1 MFNNGEEKGIGQQM
15 TRASAKQP
23 VDAVRQALERA
34 LSKRGKS
41 IKPIE
46 LVKTAF
52 SAYLSATF
60 HVEQSLGE
68 SPEEESENRPTHKIE
83 SSDAASLRRGTQ
95 AAVDRMLFNAN
106 YWRAA
111 YEQRIIDACEHADV
125 ALECLQ
131 SISVWNSHALKLNT
145 LSLDETIAIFE
156 RFCPPFAYNNR
167 RGTKDSAR
175 AGKGPLPDFKRTIQL
190 LRKEQRINEQ
200 EFAALNAL
208 LSEMEAEATLYENLG
223 QSGSLSALFTILPAW
238 CLQSRIELVNETWW
252 DDYYVMKEI
261 IDTLEKHFADLGSSL
276 SSCEYFHDSCYE
288 ALDAYHRDLT
298 SDSSPLNE
306 LDIPHLVSLIQEAR
320 ESHPN
325 FETDGYENILPLWL
339 ISKEQ
344 LIWNIIVC
352 SLYGPETARPLL
364 VDSPELLSQQG
375 YTEKSDVITE
385 LAQTSFMRY
394 TADRIASQADQEFAT
409 FASLPS
415 DLRDSSIAYIS
426 SIHRKLDT
434 LGYEVL
440 PVGSCYPER
449 RINCFTESEVECL
462 AILEHRRWLNER
474 EKAGWRYGSIKN
486 VSLRKSPYMV
496 PWEEL
501 PDRAKE
507 WNRSAVRSIPN
518 LLASVN
524 LAVVK

>member
-1 MFNNGEEKGIGQQM
+1 MA
-15 TRASAKQP
+15 TASVKQP
-23 VDAVRQALERA
+23 VDAVSQALERECA
-34 LSKRGKS
+34 KRGNS

-46 LVKTAF
+46 LVKCAIA
-52 SAYLSATF
+52 AYLSFAF
-60 HVEQSLGE
+60 RKEQANAQSENPTVE
-68 SPEEESENRPTHKIE
+68 SPDTEG
-83 SSDAASLRRGTQ
+83 LRRGTQ
-95 AAVDRMLFNAN
+95 AAIDRMLFNAN
-106 YWRAA
+106 YWRAS
-111 YEQRIIDACEHADV
+111 YEQRIVAICKNPCV

-131 SISVWNSHALKLNT
+131 AISVWTSHTLKLNT
-145 LSLDETIAIFE
+145 LSPNETVATFE
-156 RFCPPFAYNNR
+156 RFCPPFALNQR
-167 RGTKDSAR
+167 RGSHERKR
-175 AGKGPLPDFKRTIQL
+175 AGKGPLPDFKKKIEDL
-190 LRKEQRINEQ
+190 YDNEQ
-200 EFAALNAL
+200 LNAGEFEGLCLLYEKMNEEAGVYDALGQKGSLNAL
-208 LSEMEAEATLYENLG
+208 
-223 QSGSLSALFTILPAW
+223 FTTLPAW
-238 CLQSRIELVNETWW
+238 CLQNHIELVNGTWW
-252 DDYYVMKEI
+252 DDYSVMKEI
-261 IDTLEKHFADLGSSL
+261 IDALYKRFIDLGFSL
-276 SSCEYFHDSCYE
+276 SICQYFIDSCYE
-288 ALDAYHRDLT
+288 ALDDYHRDLSSEPSLL
-298 SDSSPLNE
+298 SDLE
-306 LDIPHLVSLIQEAR
+306 IPQLVTMVQSTR
-320 ESHPN
+320 EEHPN
-325 FETDGYENILPLWL
+325 FETDGYGKTFPSWL

-352 SLYGPETARPLL
+352 ALYGPASARPLL
-364 VDSPELLSQQG
+364 VDSPELLSRQG

-409 FASLPS
+409 FASLPA

-440 PVGSCYPER
+440 PAGSCYPDR
-449 RINCFTESEVECL
+449 YVRNFTESEVECL

-474 EKAGWRYGSIKN
+474 EKAGWHYGATKD
-486 VSLRKSPYMV
+486 VDQRKSPYMV

>member
-1 MFNNGEEKGIGQQM
+1 MAK
-15 TRASAKQP
+15 ASAKQP

-34 LSKRGKS
+34 LIKRGKT

-46 LVKTAF
+46 LVKTALA
-52 SAYLSATF
+52 AYLSFTF
-60 HVEQSLGE
+60 HNDQPSSLLRDRDNNETELHSIE
-68 SPEEESENRPTHKIE
+68 SP
-83 SSDAASLRRGTQ
+83 DAESLRRGTQ
-95 AAVDRMLFNAN
+95 AAVDRMLFNTN

-111 YEQRIIDACEHADV
+111 YEQRIIAACKDTDV
-125 ALECLQ
+125 ALECLKAL
-131 SISVWNSHALKLNT
+131 SVWTSHQLKLNT
-145 LSLDETIAIFE
+145 LSLDETIAVFE
-156 RFCPPFAYNNR
+156 RFCPPFAHNNR
-167 RGTKDSAR
+167 RGTQDNKR
-175 AGKGPLPDFKRTIQL
+175 AGKGPLLDYR
-190 LRKEQRINEQ
+190 RKIEELDKKHRITKQ
-200 EFAALNAL
+200 EFNTLHTL
-208 LSEMEAEATLYENLG
+208 LIDMEAEAALYEDLET
-223 QSGSLSALFTILPAW
+223 SGSLTSLFTILPAW
-238 CLQSRIELVNETWW
+238 CLQSRIELVNGTWW

-261 IDTLEKHFADLGSSL
+261 IDTLKQHFATLGSSI
-276 SSCEYFHDSCYE
+276 SACEYFHDSCYE

-298 SDSSPLNE
+298 SEPSTLSE
-306 LDIPHLVSLIQEAR
+306 LEIPHLVSFIQEAR
-320 ESHPN
+320 ESHPD

-352 SLYGPETARPLL
+352 ALYGPGCARPLL

-409 FASLPS
+409 FASLPP
-415 DLRDSSIAYIS
+415 DLKDSSIAYIS

-440 PVGSCYPER
+440 PLGSCYPER
-449 RINCFTESEVECL
+449 RITSFTESEVECL
-462 AILEHRRWLNER
+462 AILEHRRWLKER
-474 EKAGWRYGSIKN
+474 ESAGWHYGATKN
-486 VSLRKSPYMV
+486 VSAHMSPYMV